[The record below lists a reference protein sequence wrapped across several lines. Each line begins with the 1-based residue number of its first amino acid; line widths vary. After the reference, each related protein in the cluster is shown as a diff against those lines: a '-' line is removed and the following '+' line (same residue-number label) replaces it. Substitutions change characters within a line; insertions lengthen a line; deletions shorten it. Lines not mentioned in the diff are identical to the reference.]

1 MADFKTAL
9 ERLSRQELDFDSQAA
24 VTIMDQLKEA
34 VTGDVIDSATYAKL
48 KAVVT
53 AHLEAPVSAGDDEE
67 STIFAG
73 DDGTDGGIL
82 DITGGGDVDDS
93 EDATQIVDSTAAATP
108 MSGQTTGID
117 FDLTSDAGSSTSSEW
132 PAGSTQT
139 GQTGTDWAQPDT
151 AAPKAPLGPGSV
163 KCELR
168 TKSRRSR

>member
-9 ERLSRQELDFDSQAA
+9 ERLSRQELDFDSVAKNLDKLLSKKPQAA

-139 GQTGTDWAQPDT
+139 
-151 AAPKAPLGPGSV
+151 
-163 KCELR
+163 
-168 TKSRRSR
+168 